1 MEKSKRPA
9 PKTAPR
15 RKAVAKPGER
25 KAGPRTP
32 SSQESK
38 RLIEELE
45 SHKIKLE
52 MQNEELRQI
61 QDELGESNR
70 ALRESEEE
78 FRTMFELSAMGMAEV
93 DIKTKRFVRANRKF
107 CELTG
112 YTAAELSKLTI
123 AEITHPDDR
132 GPDSETIQRAMR
144 GETAGWV
151 SEKRYLCKNRDH
163 IWVKVTGA
171 VIFDDKQHPSRLIGA
186 VEDITRYRQ
195 AEAALRESEN
205 RYRLLFE
212 RAGDAILILEAEGEQ
227 AGGIVAANRK
237 AALMHG
243 YDDGELVGRS
253 ITELDVPAA
262 AREVP
267 GLIKRILAGEWIK
280 KELYH
285 RRKDG
290 SVFPCEISAGLLEF
304 SDHKYILAFDRD
316 ITERRQA
323 ETMNAALMEDMQRE
337 LAARKKLEVALKLSN
352 AELETVNKELEAF
365 AETVSNDLRAP
376 LRSIEGFIQA
386 LMEDRG
392 DRLDEVGRDYCRR
405 VYSASHRMTQ
415 LIEAMQSMAQLTSGE
430 LRERVVNLSAAAQ
443 VSAYELKKK
452 EPGRQVEFIIAE
464 GVKAKGDTDMLKL
477 VIENLFENAWKFT
490 GRHPAAKIEFGVA
503 DLDGQRA
510 YYVRDDGAG
519 FPMEYAARLFQPFR
533 RLHASAEFPG
543 IGIGLA
549 IAHNIIRRHGGRMW
563 AEAGVEKGAT
573 FFFTL

>member
-1 MEKSKRPA
+1 MKKRIPSA
-9 PKTAPR
+9 PQATTR
-15 RKAVAKPGER
+15 RKAVKKSGER
-25 KAGPRTP
+25 NAGPRTP
-32 SSQESK
+32 CEQESK

-45 SHKIKLE
+45 SHKIELE
-52 MQNEELRQI
+52 MQNEELRQM

-70 ALRESEEE
+70 ALSESEKE

-112 YTAAELSKLTI
+112 YTAEELHKLTI

-132 GPDSETIQRAMR
+132 GPDAETIQRAMR

-151 SEKRYLCKNRDH
+151 SEKRYLRKNRDH
-163 IWVKVTGA
+163 IWIKVTGA

-195 AEAALRESEN
+195 AEMALRESEN

-227 AGGIVAANRK
+227 AGLIVAANRT
-237 AALMHG
+237 AAVMHG
-243 YDDGELVGRS
+243 YADGELVGRN

-267 GLIKRILAGEWIK
+267 GMIKRMLTGEWVK
-280 KELYH
+280 KEIFH

-304 SDHKYILAFDRD
+304 LDHKYILAFDRD

-337 LAARKKLEVALKLSN
+337 LAARKKLEAALKLSN
-352 AELETVNKELEAF
+352 AELEAVNQELEAF
-365 AETVSNDLRAP
+365 AETVSNDLRTP

-392 DRLDEVGRDYCRR
+392 DRLDEVGKDYCRR
-405 VYSASHRMTQ
+405 VYSASRRMAQ
-415 LIEAMQSMAQLTSGE
+415 LIEAMQSMARLTSGE
-430 LRERVVNLSAAAQ
+430 LREQVADLSAAAQ
-443 VSAYELKKK
+443 VAAYELKKK
-452 EPGRQVEFIIAE
+452 EPGRHVKFIIAE
-464 GVKAKGDTDMLKL
+464 GVKAKGDTDMLRL
-477 VIENLFENAWKFT
+477 VIENLFDNAWKFT
-490 GRHPAAKIEFGVA
+490 GRHPAARIEFGVT
-503 DLDGQRA
+503 DLAGQRA

-519 FPMEYAARLFQPFR
+519 FPMEYADRLFQPFR

-563 AEAGVEKGAT
+563 AEAEVEKGAT